1 MVEEPGPPARCAR
14 STPKTPQISH
24 PSPNL
29 RPVVVPAAM
38 PRPYLTVWSA
48 SQAVVS
54 YGCDAAGRAEGGRGG
69 GQHQVLRQPG
79 CKFAAGAAG
88 WVSWAGL
95 CGGRRRAEVFF
106 DSFSGLSRDR
116 SHHVMCTCAKYVLFY
131 CFFVF

>member
-1 MVEEPGPPARCAR
+1 MAM
-14 STPKTPQISH
+14 S
-24 PSPNL
+24 
-29 RPVVVPAAM
+29 AM
-38 PRPYLTVWSA
+38 PRGVQKGA
-48 SQAVVS
+48 AEAVSIES
-54 YGCDAAGRAEGGRGG
+54 Y
-69 GQHQVLRQPG
+69 VKPG

-116 SHHVMCTCAKYVLFY
+116 SHHVMCTCAKYVLFH